1 MYITISMASPIYL
14 QLLQL
19 IENCEAAIIFLAQK
33 PKSSKCFELILLKWP
48 IITAIMEVLKLPYD
62 VTMGIQHSAY
72 TLSDFYG
79 DWMQMTRKLEKMTQL
94 DGSTKDFARILLDQ
108 TKKRESS
115 VMNSSAMLSAVYLD
129 PRYKFFLN
137 ESEVRIAKITLTELH
152 TRVSEAKLLF
162 SQSQPKEQAADEDSF
177 EEECV
182 KKGLSRT
189 FYEQDMS
196 SAGPTDINSANL
208 FEAYERTDRIH
219 HKNSILKFWDDH
231 SNEHPALYELASI
244 IHAIPPSQATV
255 ERAFSVL
262 GYIYNHK
269 RTRLA
274 PETLENILMIILN
287 RDLVEPIH
295 QRDLDAILKAK

>member
-1 MYITISMASPIYL
+1 M
-14 QLLQL
+14 
-19 IENCEAAIIFLAQK
+19 
-33 PKSSKCFELILLKWP
+33 LLKWP

-72 TLSDFYG
+72 ITLSDFYG
-79 DWMQMTRKLEKMTQL
+79 DWMQMKRKLEKMTQL
-94 DGSTKDFARILLDQ
+94 DGWTKDFAQILLDQ

-115 VMNSSAMLSAVYLD
+115 LMNSSAMLSAVYLD
-129 PRYKFFLN
+129 PRYRFFLDDA
-137 ESEVRIAKITLTELH
+137 EVRIAKMTLTELH

-162 SQSQPKEQAADEDSF
+162 SQSQPKEQVADENSF
-177 EEECV
+177 EGECI
-182 KKGLSRT
+182 KKALSRT
-189 FYEQDMS
+189 FYEQDS
-196 SAGPTDINSANL
+196 SAGPTDMNNATLS
-208 FEAYERTDRIH
+208 FEAYEKTGHIH

-231 SNEHPALYELASI
+231 SNEHPDLYELASI

-262 GYIYNHK
+262 GYIYNSK

-287 RDLVEPIH
+287 RDLVEAIH
-295 QRDLDAILKAK
+295 QRDLDAILKTK